1 MLLAINYVEQ
11 VMSVVE
17 TSGELADMR
26 AVEDLRSRYA
36 RLYGGAIY
44 DVLDELGYP
53 NQVLAT
59 DLAPIEPGSVVIGPA
74 FTIQGVSDPLG
85 DEELSQR
92 RIRLFSEMR
101 YPCVDVRDCGFD
113 VRVAHYGEMNAT
125 LGVKHGAVGAIVD
138 GGVRDVRLI
147 REMGF
152 PVYARYRSPVEAKK
166 RWSYYRWQ
174 VPITLRGAMSATVTV
189 HPGDFMFA
197 DQDGVLV
204 IPRALTVQVLEA
216 AERLARVEN
225 SARSEFTENPDTEAV
240 YRKYGRL

>member
-1 MLLAINYVEQ
+1 MTGVRDDGQSMDVA
-11 VMSVVE
+11 
-17 TSGELADMR
+17 
-26 AVEDLRSRYA
+26 AVEDLRVRYI

-44 DVLDELGYP
+44 DVLDEMGYP

-59 DLAPIEPGSVVIGPA
+59 DLVPIEPGSVVVGPA
-74 FTIQGVSDPLG
+74 FTIQGVSDPMG

-138 GGVRDVRLI
+138 GGVRDVRLL

-152 PVYARYRSPVEAKK
+152 PVFARYRSPVEAKK

-197 DQDGVLV
+197 DQDGVLA
-204 IPRALTVQVLEA
+204 IPKALTVAVLEA
-216 AERLARVEN
+216 AERLAGLEN
-225 SARSEFTENPDTEAV
+225 SARTEFAENPDTEAV
-240 YRKYGRL
+240 YQKYGRL

>member
-1 MLLAINYVEQ
+1 MTLAIQ
-11 VMSVVE
+11 PTAS
-17 TSGELADMR
+17 ADEIDALR
-26 AVEDLRSRYA
+26 ARYG

-44 DVLDELGYP
+44 DVLDELGHP
-53 NQVLAT
+53 DQVLAT
-59 DLAPIEPGSVVIGPA
+59 DLQPLTPGSRIVGPA
-74 FTIQGVSDPLG
+74 FTIQGVSDPVG
-85 DEELSQR
+85 DPELSER

-138 GGVRDVRLI
+138 GGVRDCRHLQ
-147 REMGF
+147 EMNF
-152 PVYARYRSPVEAKK
+152 PVFARYRSPVEAKK

-189 HPGDFMFA
+189 HPGDFIFA
-197 DQDGVLV
+197 DEDGVLV
-204 IPRALTVQVLEA
+204 IPKAVTLAVLEA
-216 AERLARVEN
+216 AERLAGVEN
-225 SARSEFTENPDTEAV
+225 DARAEFKDNPDTEAV